1 MRLSSL
7 QNPQIKAWAALRTAS
22 GHRQQGLFLAE
33 GEHLAG
39 EALQA
44 GAAQALLVDEERQEQ
59 YEKYLNTPVPVYL
72 MPPHVLQKVCDA
84 KTPQGILAV
93 CPIPAQQELGSLGG
107 RLVAL
112 NGVQDPGNAGT
123 IWRTM
128 DAAGFTGLVMD
139 EKSADP
145 FSPKALRASMGAVF
159 RVPVYRCASLA
170 AALAPLAGCAF
181 LAGDL
186 QGEDFFARAPVQG
199 DLCLLIGNEGQ
210 GLDEETQA
218 MATHRLK
225 LPMPGGAE
233 SLNAAVAAAIMM
245 YDVVRRNG

>member
-7 QNPQIKAWAALRTAS
+7 QNPQIKAWAALRTTS
-22 GHRQQGLFLAE
+22 GRRQQGLFLAE

-44 GAAQALLVDEERQEQ
+44 GAAQALLVNEERQEQ

-84 KTPQGILAV
+84 RTPQGILAV

-112 NGVQDPGNAGT
+112 NGVQDPGNVGT

-128 DAAGFTGLVMD
+128 DAAGFTGLVVD
-139 EKSADP
+139 GKTADP
-145 FSPKALRASMGAVF
+145 FSPKVLRASMGAVF
-159 RVPVYRCASLA
+159 RVPVYRCESLVDVLKGQGY
-170 AALAPLAGCAF
+170 AL

-186 QGEDFFARAPVQG
+186 QGEDFFARDQVEG
-199 DLCLLIGNEGQ
+199 KLGLLIGNEGQ
-210 GLDEETQA
+210 GLDADARTL
-218 MATHRLK
+218 ATHRLR

-233 SLNAAVAAAIMM
+233 SLNAAIAAAIMM

>member
-7 QNPQIKAWAALRTAS
+7 QNPQIKAWAALRTTS
-22 GHRQQGLFLAE
+22 GRRQQGLFLAE

-44 GAAQALLVDEERQEQ
+44 GAAQALLVNEERQEQ

-84 KTPQGILAV
+84 RTPQGILAV
-93 CPIPAQQELGSLGG
+93 CPIPAQQELGS
-107 RLVAL
+107 
-112 NGVQDPGNAGT
+112 
-123 IWRTM
+123 M
-128 DAAGFTGLVMD
+128 DAAGFTGLVVD
-139 EKSADP
+139 GKTADP
-145 FSPKALRASMGAVF
+145 FSPKVLRASMGAVF
-159 RVPVYRCASLA
+159 RVPVYRCESLVDVLKGQGY
-170 AALAPLAGCAF
+170 AL

-186 QGEDFFARAPVQG
+186 QGEDFFARDQVEG
-199 DLCLLIGNEGQ
+199 KLGLLIGNEGQ
-210 GLDEETQA
+210 GLDADARTL
-218 MATHRLK
+218 ATHRLR

-233 SLNAAVAAAIMM
+233 SLNAAIAAAIMM

>member
-22 GHRQQGLFLAE
+22 GRRQQGLFLAE

-128 DAAGFTGLVMD
+128 DAAGFTGLVVD
-139 EKSADP
+139 GKTADP
-145 FSPKALRASMGAVF
+145 FSPKVLRASMGAVF
-159 RVPVYRCASLA
+159 RVPVYRCESLVDVLKGQGY
-170 AALAPLAGCAF
+170 AL

-186 QGEDFFARAPVQG
+186 QGEDFFARGQVAG
-199 DLCLLIGNEGQ
+199 KLGLLIGNEGQ
-210 GLDEETQA
+210 GLDADARTL
-218 MATHRLK
+218 ATHRLR

-233 SLNAAVAAAIMM
+233 SLNAAIAAAIMM